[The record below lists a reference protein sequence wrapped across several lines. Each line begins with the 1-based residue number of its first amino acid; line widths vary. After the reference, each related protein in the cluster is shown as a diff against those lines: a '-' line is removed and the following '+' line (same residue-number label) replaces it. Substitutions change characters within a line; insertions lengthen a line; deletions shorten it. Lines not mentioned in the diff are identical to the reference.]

1 MFVLHII
8 SFSQLVL
15 NLSDLVPDVF
25 LRCRRFSRYRLL
37 RRLAVFF
44 SSSALSFKQVLAH
57 TVALCLE
64 RTATFTGFTVVIFF
78 FFFFSS
84 PHNMALC
91 ALKSRFLELAVGTGP
106 GRPRHV
112 IMNNRDNRPSPS
124 VVSSSRQRRVRLRV
138 PGLSR
143 GARRTNGAQ

>member
-78 FFFFSS
+78 LFFSS

-106 GRPRHV
+106 GRPRHI

-124 VVSSSRQRRVRLRV
+124 VVSSSRQRRVRLCV
-138 PGLSR
+138 PGLAR

>member
-1 MFVLHII
+1 MFILHII

-25 LRCRRFSRYRLL
+25 SRCRRFSRYHLL

-78 FFFFSS
+78 LFFFS

-91 ALKSRFLELAVGTGP
+91 ALKSRFLELALGTGP

-138 PGLSR
+138 SGLAR

>member
-15 NLSDLVPDVF
+15 NLSDVF

-64 RTATFTGFTVVIFF
+64 SCHFYRIYCGHFLFF
-78 FFFFSS
+78 S

-91 ALKSRFLELAVGTGP
+91 ALKSRFLELALGTGP
-106 GRPRHV
+106 GRPRHS

-138 PGLSR
+138 LGLAR